1 MSRSFHELLVAP
13 YIRQAEFAA
22 RPPWSYGDRKLLDYL
37 LIYVEEGR
45 CRFTVNGTDYDFREG
60 DFCLV
65 QPGDQVYHEGLT
77 HTLTPFAHLDF
88 FYNLLREK
96 SFPTSAG
103 MINIDPYVHLLQP
116 RLNDFPEIDIPVRF
130 RPSQTVLFRS
140 KMMRMIGCWI
150 ERNVHWQIEVQQLGT
165 ELLLELIRDFGR
177 FKSETK
183 TPSVRLDRI
192 ASYVSLHL
200 HENVTVKDMA
210 RQAHLSPSRFHAV
223 FRDKYGVSPYQFL
236 LRLRI
241 ERAIDMLRNEPDYTI
256 SQVAQFCGFNNI
268 QHFSKTFKAITGE
281 PPSRMIKKG
290 KSVKTDEAEKSPAS
304 AQGQKQFA

>member
-1 MSRSFHELLVAP
+1 MSRSFHDLLVAP

-45 CRFTVNGTDYDFREG
+45 CRFTVNGTVYDFHEG
-60 DFCLV
+60 DYCLV
-65 QPGDQVYHEGLT
+65 QPGDQVYLEGLT
-77 HTLTPFAHLDF
+77 RTLTPFAHLDF
-88 FYNLLREK
+88 FYNPLREQ

-103 MINIDPYVHLLQP
+103 MINIDPYFHLLQP

-130 RPSQTVLFRS
+130 RPSQPVLFRN
-140 KMMRMIGCWI
+140 KMMRMIGRLI
-150 ERNVHWQIEVQQLGT
+150 ERNLHWQIEVQQLGT
-165 ELLLELIRDFGR
+165 ELLMELINDFGH
-177 FKSETK
+177 FKSESK

-200 HENVTVKDMA
+200 HEPITVNDMA
-210 RQAHLSPSRFHAV
+210 RQVHLSPSRFHAV
-223 FRDKYGVSPYQFL
+223 FRDKYGITPYQFL

-241 ERAIDMLRNEPDYTI
+241 ERAVEMLRNEPDYTI
-256 SQVAQFCGFNNI
+256 TQVAQYCGFNNI

-281 PPSRMIKKG
+281 PPSQMRKKG
-290 KSVKTDEAEKSPAS
+290 KYFQTYGVKKY
-304 AQGQKQFA
+304 